1 MAEKSTARISAAL
14 SLFSDPRPP
23 TNDSRNYNTVM
34 ACDHIGPA
42 ELIDMAEAQLRERG
56 VRPEA
61 GMCFRWSENPADG
74 MWASIVTEIERR
86 GEQWIVTRL
95 DRNREPLPVDETGF
109 RAL

>member
-1 MAEKSTARISAAL
+1 M
-14 SLFSDPRPP
+14 P
-23 TNDSRNYNTVM
+23 
-34 ACDHIGPA
+34 CDHIGPA

-56 VRPEA
+56 VSAEN
-61 GMCFRWSENPADG
+61 GMRFRWSENPADG